1 MTKQNLHN
9 IFINPAL
16 ERIIKGKLQDK
27 DGNYALENTRKL
39 SFNKPK
45 RR

>member
-16 ERIIKGKLQDK
+16 ERIIKGKLPHK
-27 DGNYALENTRKL
+27 VGNYALEKARK
-39 SFNKPK
+39 
-45 RR
+45 